1 MKTNMIDLMSKIKQ
15 MQNDITEL
23 GLELKLNSTN
33 EKIIELNGSEQILK
47 ENKDFDMKFNQY
59 ISLLE
64 KVSKF
69 QGIVA
74 TRNAMLKLKNGMS
87 IQEALIRVK
96 NLRTEFDIVK
106 ALASRKPYKKR
117 TTETTNS
124 YFTAT
129 ELAYDKEIMINKR
142 EDLITEIQE
151 LEFEISQLNS
161 QEFEV

>member
-1 MKTNMIDLMSKIKQ
+1 MLFRSV
-15 MQNDITEL
+15 
-23 GLELKLNSTN
+23 
-33 EKIIELNGSEQILK
+33 
-47 ENKDFDMKFNQY
+47 
-59 ISLLE
+59 
-64 KVSKF
+64 KV
-69 QGIVA
+69 
-74 TRNAMLKLKNGMS
+74 
-87 IQEALIRVK
+87 
-96 NLRTEFDIVK
+96 
-106 ALASRKPYKKR
+106 LASRKPYKKR